1 MINDFKYD
9 ESDIISE
16 TIISFYNNCDK
27 KEEIQ
32 DIVERYVGDKKFFEY
47 VQKNFLVKKISISYL
62 LRIFND
68 YDDDNVVDDYD
79 YITSVNTTRWI

>member
-79 YITSVNTTRWI
+79 YITIVNTTRWI

>member
-9 ESDIISE
+9 ENDIISE
-16 TIISFYNNCDK
+16 TIISFYNSCDNK
-27 KEEIQ
+27 DEIQ
-32 DIVERYVGDKKFFEY
+32 DFVERYVGDKKFFDY
-47 VQKNFLVKKISISYL
+47 VQKNFLVKKISVSYL